1 MRLVCSGWRACSG
14 GLGSVVLDRGGGE
27 SARAKGGGW
36 ESVVEDGE
44 VVVGWPT
51 VCARS
56 GKPGKKRRRSTRRCV
71 HTKQTWTIAEYPGVR
86 RTPRCVFWFR
96 SHFMRPTGSNTR
108 PVTAHMS
115 TSASARLIQQS
126 R

>member
-56 GKPGKKRRRSTRRCV
+56 GKPLAKSEDEAREDAFTRSR
-71 HTKQTWTIAEYPGVR
+71 HGQ
-86 RTPRCVFWFR
+86 
-96 SHFMRPTGSNTR
+96 
-108 PVTAHMS
+108 
-115 TSASARLIQQS
+115 
-126 R
+126 

>member
-44 VVVGWPT
+44 VVVG
-51 VCARS
+51 VGQRCAQEVANLAKSEDEAREDAFTRS
-56 GKPGKKRRRSTRRCV
+56 RPG
-71 HTKQTWTIAEYPGVR
+71 
-86 RTPRCVFWFR
+86 
-96 SHFMRPTGSNTR
+96 
-108 PVTAHMS
+108 
-115 TSASARLIQQS
+115 L
-126 R
+126 